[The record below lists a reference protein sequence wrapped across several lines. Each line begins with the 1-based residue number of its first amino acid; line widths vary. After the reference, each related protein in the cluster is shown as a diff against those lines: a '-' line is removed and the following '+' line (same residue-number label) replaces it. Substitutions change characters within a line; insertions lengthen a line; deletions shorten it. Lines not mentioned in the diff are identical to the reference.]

1 LLRSAEGRHCS
12 PYWRRERQRDPD
24 FDNAVSWFYWNSK
37 SISGVCTMADGK
49 AAVAYAESLGL
60 SDRPISPGLQEA
72 QRPRDRGH
80 DRECGQ

>member
-1 LLRSAEGRHCS
+1 
-12 PYWRRERQRDPD
+12 
-24 FDNAVSWFYWNSK
+24 
-37 SISGVCTMADGK
+37 MADGK